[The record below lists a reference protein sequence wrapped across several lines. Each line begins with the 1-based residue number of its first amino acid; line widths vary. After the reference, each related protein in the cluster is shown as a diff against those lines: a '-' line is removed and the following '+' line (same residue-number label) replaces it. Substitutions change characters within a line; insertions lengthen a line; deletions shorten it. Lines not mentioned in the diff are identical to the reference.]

1 MHLGKSTI
9 ELHAHID
16 GGTRGNP
23 GPAAIGVVVHDDNG
37 TLLYEEGS
45 YIGRATNN
53 EAEYRALIRL
63 LEVCAAN
70 PLIKGSGASVLRIAC
85 DSLLI
90 VNQVLGEWKIKE
102 PRLQELNSE
111 VQQKKKK
118 LLNGLTPRIRHVRRE
133 ENKDA
138 DKLVNR
144 ALDDAEKR

>member
-1 MHLGKSTI
+1 MLLGKSTI

-16 GGTRGNP
+16 GGARGNP
-23 GPAAIGVVVHDDNG
+23 GPAAIGVVVHDDKG
-37 TLLYEEGS
+37 ALLYEEGS

-53 EAEYRALIRL
+53 EAEYRALIKL
-63 LEVCAAN
+63 LEVCATD

-102 PRLQELNSE
+102 PRLQELYNE
-111 VQQKKKK
+111 VQQKKK

-144 ALDDAEKR
+144 ALDDAEQG